1 MCGRYVLKAAL
12 PDIAR
17 MLGMDADIAV
27 DRAIERDWDPSYNIA
42 PTRAVPACRIE
53 TPGHKQLAL
62 MHWGLIPQWAKKPDA
77 SYRMINARAETVAE
91 KPAFRS
97 ALRHRRCLI
106 PADGYYEWKSMPGRK
121 QPYYFSMKNSDPF
134 CFAGLWERWQPA
146 EGEAVES
153 CAIITTGAN
162 ALGAEIHHR
171 MPVIVPAGDYD
182 QWLDPQINQA
192 DEVLPLLR
200 PFPPRA
206 MTVYPV
212 STLVNNARVDESR
225 CITPLADP
233 A

>member
-17 MLGMDADIAV
+17 MLGMDV
-27 DRAIERDWDPSYNIA
+27 DFDLDPSYNIA

-53 TPGHKQLAL
+53 APGPKQLAL
-62 MHWGLIPQWAKKPDA
+62 MHWGLIPPWTNKPDA

-121 QPYYFSMKNSDPF
+121 QPYYFSMKDGSPF
-134 CFAGLWERWQPA
+134 CFAGLWERSRPA
-146 EGEAVES
+146 DGDPIES

-162 ALGAEIHHR
+162 TLGADIHHR
-171 MPVIVPAGDYD
+171 MPVILFPDDYGR
-182 QWLDPQINQA
+182 WLDPRIQQA
-192 DEVLPLLR
+192 DEVLPLLQA
-200 PFPPRA
+200 FPPQA

-212 STLVNNARVDESR
+212 STLVNNARIDEPR
-225 CITPLADP
+225 CITPLAEI
-233 A
+233 